1 MSDEQEVY
9 KILYL
14 DDSDVQLGAVRDTLA
29 RTGQRVVVAETVSE
43 PVSKLDG
50 VDLVIIDYHMPMMD
64 GAHALRALKL
74 KASTQAPPLFYLYT
88 TDTEV
93 AVSFKQLGFDGA
105 FTRKGDPE
113 TLRAQFQA
121 ACRLLKLKR
130 FRRERTTLA

>member
-1 MSDEQEVY
+1 MPDEDVY

-14 DDSDVQLGAVRDTLA
+14 DDSDVQLGAVRDALSV
-29 RTGQRVVVAETVSE
+29 TGQRVVVAETLSE
-43 PVSKLDG
+43 AMSKLDG
-50 VDLVIIDYHMPMMD
+50 VDLVIIDYHMPMID
-64 GAHALRALKL
+64 GAHALRALKQRL
-74 KASTQAPPLFYLYT
+74 PIHATPLFYLYT

-113 TLRAQFQA
+113 TLRTQFQA

-130 FRRERTTLA
+130 FRRERASS

>member
-1 MSDEQEVY
+1 MADEDVY

-14 DDSDVQLGAVRDTLA
+14 DDSEVQLGAVRDALSV
-29 RTGQRVVVAETVSE
+29 TGQRVVVAETLHE
-43 PVSKLDG
+43 AVSKLDG
-50 VDLVIIDYHMPMMD
+50 VDLVIIDYHMPMID
-64 GAHALRALKL
+64 GAHALKALKQRL
-74 KASTQAPPLFYLYT
+74 PLSASPLFYLYT

-113 TLRAQFQA
+113 TLRTQFKA

-130 FRRERTTLA
+130 FRRDRAST

>member
-1 MSDEQEVY
+1 MADEDVY

-14 DDSDVQLGAVRDTLA
+14 DDSDVQLGAVRDALSV
-29 RTGQRVVVAETVSE
+29 TGQRVVVAETLSE
-43 PVSKLDG
+43 AMSKLDG
-50 VDLVIIDYHMPMMD
+50 VDLVIIDYHMPMID
-64 GAHALRALKL
+64 GAHALRALKQRL
-74 KASTQAPPLFYLYT
+74 PIHATPLFYLYT

-113 TLRAQFQA
+113 TLRTQFQA

-130 FRRERTTLA
+130 FRRERASS